1 MDNKNNNEK
10 MITAKREENAVVL
23 DYLSRGYVTSDMSKF
38 NGKAIAQ
45 AIGTER
51 FTLLELAPKKG
62 VDLEIQDTVYIGKGK
77 RDKIYRVLGKL
88 DYENLTATSRVELE
102 YAIRD
107 IIEKNE
113 DRYVEFFNTAG
124 ALSTRLH
131 KLELLPG
138 IGKKYMWEIIEAR
151 KEKPFES
158 FEDITERVPT
168 LTNPVGM
175 IVNRVQQ
182 ELDTSTIKKGKKK
195 YYIFTQIP
203 KANKNQRKP
212 RKK

>member
-168 LTNPVGM
+168 LTDPVGM

-182 ELDTSTIKKGKKK
+182 ELDTSTIKKVKKILHIYTNTK
-195 YYIFTQIP
+195 S
-203 KANKNQRKP
+203 
-212 RKK
+212 